1 MSSACARGE
10 KNAAAMAASA
20 DGRGALAGAVTAE
33 ESARFS
39 AMNPKQVFGEVM
51 GELAER
57 DRGLSVVVSDYGRR
71 LNLDHMR
78 EVLPEGFVQCGIA
91 EQNQVEVAAALA
103 NEGLTTFAPSYA
115 TFITGRVY
123 DQIRVNL
130 GMMRSPVALVGVS
143 AGCESGML
151 GASHMALE
159 DISLMRGVPNVEVF
173 CPADNAELASVLR
186 LLAAAPRPAYVRTN
200 ALDGV
205 NLHPDGTTA
214 VAGQAQRIFSPE
226 GAPEVSLVATGTICS
241 RAVEAARLLAADGVA
256 AEVLEMLCV
265 KPLDVAAV
273 DALAAGGRR
282 LVTTVE
288 EHSVVGG
295 LGAAVAERLAEHGG
309 APALLRLGMP
319 DAYQNADSQAALLER
334 AGLSAAG
341 IAARVRERLSRG

>member
-1 MSSACARGE
+1 MSSTDAQGTE
-10 KNAAAMAASA
+10 NVGAAA
-20 DGRGALAGAVTAE
+20 AGAGVGAAAARVTAQ
-33 ESARFS
+33 ESAHFS

-200 ALDGV
+200 TLDGV

-214 VAGQAQRIFSPE
+214 VSGRAQRIFSPE
-226 GAPEVSLVATGTICS
+226 GAPPTGSPSAGTPSASPGTTTAPVPS
-241 RAVEAARLLAADGVA
+241 RSARQSG
-256 AEVLEMLCV
+256 
-265 KPLDVAAV
+265 
-273 DALAAGGRR
+273 
-282 LVTTVE
+282 
-288 EHSVVGG
+288 
-295 LGAAVAERLAEHGG
+295 
-309 APALLRLGMP
+309 
-319 DAYQNADSQAALLER
+319 
-334 AGLSAAG
+334 
-341 IAARVRERLSRG
+341 

>member
-1 MSSACARGE
+1 MSRE
-10 KNAAAMAASA
+10 
-20 DGRGALAGAVTAE
+20 AVAV
-33 ESARFS
+33 ESAIVADPAEFDRLDSRVAFGR
-39 AMNPKQVFGEVM
+39 ALGKIAENDPQVM
-51 GELAER
+51 A
-57 DRGLSVVVSDYGRR
+57 VVSDYGRR
-71 LNLDHMR
+71 LALDALR
-78 EVLPEGFVQCGIA
+78 SKLPGSVVQCGIA

-103 NEGLTTFAPSYA
+103 NEGFHVFAPSYA
-115 TFITGRVY
+115 PFITARVL
-123 DQIRVNL
+123 DQVRVNL

-143 AGCESGML
+143 AGCESGIL

-159 DISLMRGVPNVEVF
+159 DVSLMRGVPNMEVF

-200 ALDGV
+200 TLDGA

-214 VAGQAQRIFSPE
+214 AVGRAQRIFSPE

-256 AEVLEMLCV
+256 AEVLEMLTV

-282 LVTTVE
+282 LVATVE

-295 LGAAVAERLAEHGG
+295 LGAAVAERLLEHGG

-334 AGLSAAG
+334 AGLTAAG
-341 IAARVRERLSRG
+341 IAARVRERLRG